1 MGITKMNNLNQAMKN
16 ADAALEAEKIVS
28 HPAYD
33 RQAHAKKLTEIQNA
47 PAANL
52 AALVEKTE
60 SLLRGATAALQ
71 NLEARYQVET
81 ESLSLRSAVDAERI
95 LDRIKSYEKAIAE
108 LAALQRSTVTDFEV
122 KQLCLDEKYLKEASD
137 QEKIIQMLKQSLKV
151 GRE

>member
-1 MGITKMNNLNQAMKN
+1 MKN

-52 AALVEKTE
+52 AALVDKTE

-71 NLEARYQVET
+71 NLAARYQVET
-81 ESLSLRSAVDAERI
+81 ESLSLLTAVDGERI
-95 LDRIKSYEKAIAE
+95 LDRIESYEKAIAE
-108 LAALQRSTVTDFEV
+108 LTTLQRENATAFQV
-122 KQLCLDEKYLKEASD
+122 KQMQLDDKYLAETLD